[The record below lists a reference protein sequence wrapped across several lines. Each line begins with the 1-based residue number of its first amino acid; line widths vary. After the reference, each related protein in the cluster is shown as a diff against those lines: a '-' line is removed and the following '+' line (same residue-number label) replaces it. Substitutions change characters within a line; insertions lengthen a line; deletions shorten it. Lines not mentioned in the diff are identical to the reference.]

1 MTRPDPMTALQDA
14 LNDLTPEEREMLAA
28 STPADWLAVIS
39 ADLTRDPGFWQ
50 GIGTAFL
57 EGLANGVNDYLDI
70 RR

>member
-14 LNDLTPEEREMLAA
+14 LNDLTPEERDMIAQ
-28 STPADWLAVIS
+28 STPADWAAAVS
-39 ADLTRDPGFWQ
+39 ELVTERSFWE

-57 EGLANGVNDYLDI
+57 QGIADGLEDFNAT

>member
-28 STPADWLAVIS
+28 STPADWFAAIAELI
-39 ADLTRDPGFWQ
+39 RDPGFWQ

-57 EGLANGVNDYLDI
+57 QGIADGLEDFNADC
-70 RR
+70 